1 MFLWKGMTG
10 KSPLCRPV
18 ALATRS
24 VEVLAAALWVGS
36 GLLWDRLTG
45 GWERNRPQRARQVKT
60 AIERLGAAYIKA
72 SVLSCA
78 LDCAV
83 QAMLPFDAQLHALR
97 EQCSLGK
104 PLTMVCNGCWPLRG

>member
-1 MFLWKGMTG
+1 MIFLYWDDGMIVTCQ
-10 KSPLCRPV
+10 PLLFRPV

-60 AIERLGAAYIKA
+60 AIERLGAAYIK
-72 SVLSCA
+72 VRRLS
-78 LDCAV
+78 
-83 QAMLPFDAQLHALR
+83 
-97 EQCSLGK
+97 
-104 PLTMVCNGCWPLRG
+104 